1 MSENEEI
8 NGAILAIM
16 ESMRMQGSSL
26 STLKGY
32 KNVYNVF
39 KRYLSAHSISKI
51 DENVCLE
58 YVYVKTGHRFESF
71 ECVISSSSINYH
83 VRPLRRLLRYL
94 QDGQFHFDVRK
105 TKPAFVCPACFK
117 SEYEAFCG
125 ELTYRGYKEATIESI
140 TRRVRF
146 LIIYL
151 AAQEVSSSADITI
164 RHIEDY
170 LQTLDK
176 KATSYVGLF
185 LDTFRS
191 FFSLLYERRYIVDDL
206 ASKLPK
212 VRIPHNASIPYVWSK
227 DDIKRLLCAID
238 RADPKG
244 KRDYAIFLIAIRL
257 GLRIGDIRNLKKS
270 SIDWNRKTINLIMAK
285 TGQPIELPLL
295 KDIGWAIID
304 YLQNGRPVTN
314 SERLFVRHRAPFNA
328 FGNNNNFHKE
338 LHRYILKAGLD
349 IPSGLRHGMHSL
361 RSTLAGNMLEIK
373 SSLPVISGVLGHQSV
388 NTTSRY
394 LSIDI
399 ERLRKCALDPE
410 EVFANENRL

>member
-1 MSENEEI
+1 MSENEDI

-39 KRYLSAHSISKI
+39 KRYLSVHCISKI

-58 YVYVKTGHRFESF
+58 YVYVKTEQRFESF
-71 ECVISSSSINYH
+71 ECVISSASVNYH

-94 QDGQFHFDVRK
+94 QDGQFHSDVRK
-105 TKPAFVCPACFK
+105 TQPAFVCPACFK

-146 LIIYL
+146 LIMYL

-164 RHIEDY
+164 RDIEDY

-185 LDTFRS
+185 LDTFRF
-191 FFSLLYERRYIVDDL
+191 FFSLLYGRGYILDDL

-328 FGNNNNFHKE
+328 FGNKNNFHKE
-338 LHRYILKAGLD
+338 LHRYILKAGLNV
-349 IPSGLRHGMHSL
+349 PGGMRHGMHSL

-373 SSLPVISGVLGHQSV
+373 SPLPVISGVLGHQSV

-410 EVFANENRL
+410 EVFANENSL